1 VWARELGRRGIT
13 ANAVAPG
20 FIATDM
26 TAAMPENVLRTMI
39 DKTPVGR
46 AGQPQDVANA
56 YVFLASDE
64 ASFINGAVLH
74 VDGGQVVGT

>member
-1 VWARELGRRGIT
+1 
-13 ANAVAPG
+13 
-20 FIATDM
+20 
-26 TAAMPENVLRTMI
+26 MI